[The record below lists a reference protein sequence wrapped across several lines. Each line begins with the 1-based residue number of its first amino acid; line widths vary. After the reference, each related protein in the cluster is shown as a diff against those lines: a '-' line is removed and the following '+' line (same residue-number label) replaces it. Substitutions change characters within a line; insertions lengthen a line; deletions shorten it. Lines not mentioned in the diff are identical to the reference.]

1 MRTPEP
7 GKTSTN
13 GTAEPLL
20 KWPGGKRRLLQH
32 ILPLVPQ
39 GSGRYFEPLLGG
51 GALFFRFQ
59 PHRAKLSDKNE
70 ELINCYIQVR
80 DHLDEVIDRL
90 SRMKNT
96 EANYYGVRDSKPTS
110 CIGRAARFIF
120 LTTLAFNG
128 IYRVNLR
135 GQFNVPYGRK
145 IHLDPCDREKVR
157 RSSVALAGAKLV
169 VADFEE
175 A

>member
-1 MRTPEP
+1 M
-7 GKTSTN
+7 
-13 GTAEPLL
+13 

-39 GSGRYFEPLLGG
+39 GSGRYFEPFLGG
-51 GALFFRFQ
+51 GALFFRLQ
-59 PHRAKLSDKNE
+59 PHQAKLSDKNE

-80 DHLDEVIDRL
+80 DHPDEVIDRL
-90 SRMKNT
+90 SQMKNT
-96 EANYYGVRDSKPTS
+96 EANYYGVRDSKPAS

-145 IHLDPCDREKVR
+145 IHLNPWDREKIR
-157 RSSVALAGAKLV
+157 HASAALAGAKPGE
-169 VADFEE
+169 ADFK
-175 A
+175 AHP